1 MKAADHSTSSKRVV
15 ALVAGLFI
23 VVVAVAAVSFVAP
36 SGPFA
41 CSDSAHRLE
50 PSVER
55 ELKRLMG
62 SRGSVVGVG
71 QCYEGGH
78 DGFSLQY
85 DATAADDAIAFFEE
99 PFACERSK
107 PQTDVL
113 APDAEMTCE
122 VASAIVNVA
131 VDFYESYDASQP
143 AHAEAYVY
151 IEAEADSP
159 R

>member
-1 MKAADHSTSSKRVV
+1 VV

-23 VVVAVAAVSFVAP
+23 VVAAVAVVSCVAS

-41 CSDSAHRLE
+41 CSDSADRLE
-50 PSVER
+50 PSVEK
-55 ELKRLMG
+55 ELERLMD
-62 SRGSVVGVG
+62 SRGSVVAVG

-85 DATAADDAIAFFEE
+85 AATAADEAIAVFPEA
-99 PFACERSK
+99 FACERSQ
-107 PQTDVL
+107 PQTDEL

-122 VASAIVNVA
+122 VAGATVNVA
-131 VDFYESYDASQP
+131 VDFYESYDRLLP

-151 IEAEADSP
+151 LEGKADSP
-159 R
+159 ARGRF